1 MRIDE
6 FWAIQMM
13 LQNQQTRESR
23 TERISRGPLKT
34 KNEQQVITAIL
45 TRNQLI
51 HKGPWVRI
59 LPSPSR
65 KKPLLSTRTREVF
78 LAFRGKIALNIGK
91 CLQNRGWNGHR
102 GRTNP
107 CFWLFG
113 GEMSVLLFA
122 LLYRA
127 KKLAKQH
134 PTVFEYGERRDV
146 AEKRQQNLVNRR
158 DLCYNI

>member
-34 KNEQQVITAIL
+34 KNEPQVITAIL

-51 HKGPWVRI
+51 HKGRGFESYRLHHERNLFC
-59 LPSPSR
+59 LPGQER
-65 KKPLLSTRTREVF
+65 FF

-134 PTVFEYGERRDV
+134 PTGFEYGKRRDV
-146 AEKRQQNLVNRR
+146 AEK
-158 DLCYNI
+158 